1 MGTVILIGPKR
12 EESAISAAGQL
23 ARRASKGNLL
33 ARRVSNLLLRKG
45 EAYFELVSVVGS
57 AGPSWPR
64 FRPRSQR

>member
-23 ARRASKGNLL
+23 ARSASKGNLL
-33 ARRVSNLLLRKG
+33 ARRVRSLQLRRD

-57 AGPSWPR
+57 AGASWPR
-64 FRPRSQR
+64 FQPRSER